1 MLDKM
6 NAPDIV
12 RDDDPDPELN
22 AAHNLDPEAL
32 IPELLRLVEAMIQ
45 VSNKTAY
52 IAQDLHE
59 LVKGISDA
67 TETPIPQSP
76 CHYGERSLGLP
87 AGSSDSSDQSSRPF

>member
-32 IPELLRLVEAMIQ
+32 ISELLRHVELLVQM
-45 VSNKTAY
+45 SNRAAY

-59 LVKGISDA
+59 LAKGISDA
-67 TETPIPQSP
+67 TETPIPQSAK
-76 CHYGERSLGLP
+76 HYGERSLGLSSS
-87 AGSSDSSDQSSRPF
+87 SSDSSDQSTRPF

>member
-6 NAPDIV
+6 NALDVV

-32 IPELLRLVEAMIQ
+32 ISELLRHVESLIQ
-45 VSNKTAY
+45 TSNKASY

-76 CHYGERSLGLP
+76 CHYGERSFGLP
-87 AGSSDSSDQSSRPF
+87 EGSSDSSDQSTRPF